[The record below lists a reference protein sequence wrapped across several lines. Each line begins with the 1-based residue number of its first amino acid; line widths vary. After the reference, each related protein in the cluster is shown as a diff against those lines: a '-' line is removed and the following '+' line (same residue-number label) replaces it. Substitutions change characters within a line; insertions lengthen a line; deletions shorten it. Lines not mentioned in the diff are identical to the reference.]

1 MEVRMLS
8 NLRTRLRALSR
19 KSEME
24 HELDEELRHHIEQQ
38 TEQNVRLGM
47 SQEEARQAALKSF
60 GGVEQAKER
69 SRDSRGVRWIEELWQ
84 DLRYGARMLA
94 KNPGF
99 TLIAVITLALGIG
112 ANTAIFSVVNGVLL
126 RPLPY
131 KDPQRLVM
139 VFAPKRLD
147 QEFLISSGG
156 FTVLRNQK
164 QVFEQVAASLPMLD
178 SATITGDGEPE
189 FLGGVTVSA
198 NLFTLL
204 GVEAKYGRTFLPEE
218 EKPGSDRVVVI
229 SDRLWQRRFG
239 SDQKI
244 IGRTISLNYE
254 PYTVVGVMPP
264 GFQFPL
270 DGMLTGWLPREVDI
284 YIPLALTPE
293 QMNNSKPQVLPVI
306 ARLKSQVGIEQA
318 QAEMTGVASRLK
330 RQYPDTNRDES
341 IRLAPYH
348 QQMVGRVR
356 LALLMLLGAVGFV
369 LLIACANVANLLL
382 VRAAGRRKEMAVRAA
397 LGAGRRRVIRQLLTE
412 NALLAVLSGLLALLL
427 AFWGVGLLRTI
438 IPENLPR
445 ADEIGINGGVFGFTL
460 LISLGAGI
468 LFGLIP
474 ALQASK
480 VNLSDALKEGG
491 RSSGWSGHN
500 RLRNLLLVS
509 EVALALALLIGAG
522 LMLRSFIRLMSV
534 DPGLDP
540 RNVLTVDIRLSR
552 NKYSRPQQAAFFQ
565 QLLERLRALPG
576 IQAAGV
582 VYPMPLSG
590 MEENAG
596 FNIEGQPPPAAGE
609 QRTAGPRGVSPGYF
623 KAQGIQLLKGRVFT
637 ESDGG
642 DTPPVVVINE
652 AMARRYWPNQD
663 PIGRRISFDRRN
675 GQPVWREVAGVVK
688 SVRHMALEEEPR
700 PEIYIPFTQYPLAF
714 MTLVARTD
722 GAPLNFVAAVRGQVQ
737 AVDKDQPISNVR
749 TMEERL
755 AGAVSQRRY
764 DLILLAIFAGLALSL
779 AAIGIYGVMS
789 YLIAQRTHEIGV
801 RMALGAQTGDVLRL
815 VIGQGMALTLTG
827 VLIGLITAFGLTRLL
842 RNLLFDLSATDPLTF
857 FATALILALV
867 ALVACYLP
875 ARRAMKVDPIAALRC

>member
-1 MEVRMLS
+1 M
-8 NLRTRLRALSR
+8 NP
-19 KSEME
+19 
-24 HELDEELRHHIEQQ
+24 
-38 TEQNVRLGM
+38 
-47 SQEEARQAALKSF
+47 EEARQAALKSF
-60 GGVEQAKER
+60 GGVEQSKER
-69 SRDSRGVRWIEELWQ
+69 SRDARGVRWVEDLWQ
-84 DLRYGARMLA
+84 DLRSGARMLV

-156 FTVLRNQK
+156 FTILRNQN
-164 QVFEQVAASLPMLD
+164 QVFEQVAAFLPMLD
-178 SATITGDGEPE
+178 SSSITGDGDPE

-204 GVEAKYGRTFLPEE
+204 GVEARYGRAFLPEE

-229 SDRLWQRRFG
+229 SHRLWQRRFG

-244 IGRTISLNYE
+244 VGRTISLNNE

-264 GFQFPL
+264 AFQFPL
-270 DGMLTGWLPREVDI
+270 DGMLTGWLPREIDI

-293 QMNNSKPQVLPVI
+293 EINNQRKVLPVI

-318 QAEMTGVASRLK
+318 RAEMTGVAARIK
-330 RQYPDTNRDES
+330 RQYPDTNKDES

-356 LALLMLLGAVGFV
+356 LALLVLLGAVGFV

-382 VRAAGRRKEMAVRAA
+382 VRAAARRKEMAVRAA
-397 LGAGRRRVIRQLLTE
+397 LGAGRRRVIKQLLTE
-412 NALLAVLSGLLALLL
+412 NVLLAALSGSLALLL

-445 ADEIGINGGVFGFTL
+445 ADEIGIDGGVFGFTL

-491 RSSGWSGHN
+491 RGSGGRGRNH
-500 RLRNLLLVS
+500 LRNLLVVS

-522 LMLRSFIRLMSV
+522 LMSRSFIRLMSV

-552 NKYSRPQQAAFFQ
+552 NKYSRPQQAVFFQ

-576 IQAAGV
+576 IQAVGA

-590 MEENAG
+590 MEENIG
-596 FNIEGQPPPAAGE
+596 FEIEEQPPPAPGE

-663 PIGRRISFDRRN
+663 PAGRRISFDSRN

-700 PEIYIPFTQYPLAF
+700 SEIYIPFAQYPLAF

-722 GAPLNFVAAVRGQVQ
+722 GAPLGYVAAVRSQVQ
-737 AVDKDQPISNVR
+737 AVDNDQPISNVR

-755 AGAVSQRRY
+755 ASTVSQRRFN
-764 DLILLAIFAGLALSL
+764 LILLAIFACLALSL

-789 YLIAQRTHEIGV
+789 YLVAQRTHEIGV

-815 VIGQGMALTLTG
+815 VIRQGMALTLTG
-827 VLIGLITAFGLTRLL
+827 VLIGLSTAFGLTRLL

-857 FATALILALV
+857 FVTALLLALV
-867 ALVACYLP
+867 ALLACYLP
-875 ARRAMKVDPIAALRC
+875 ARRATKVDPLVALRCD

>member
-1 MEVRMLS
+1 ML
-8 NLRTRLRALSR
+8 NRLKTALRTSLRRSQAER
-19 KSEME
+19 
-24 HELDEELRHHIEQQ
+24 ELDEELRYHIEQQ
-38 TEQNVRLGM
+38 TEQNIRLGM
-47 SQEEARQAALKSF
+47 NPQEARYSARKAF

-69 SRDSRGVRWIEELWQ
+69 SRDARGARWLEDLRQ
-84 DLRYGARMLA
+84 DLRYGARTLA

-99 TLIAVITLALGIG
+99 TAVAALTLALGIG

-139 VFAPKRLD
+139 VFAPRQLD
-147 QEFLISSGG
+147 QESLISSGG
-156 FTVLRNQK
+156 FTVLRNQN
-164 QVFEQVAASLPMLD
+164 QVFEQVAAFLPMLD
-178 SATITGDGEPE
+178 SSSITGDGDPE

-204 GVEAKYGRTFLPEE
+204 GVEARYGRTFLPEE
-218 EKPGSDRVVVI
+218 EKPGANRVVVI
-229 SDRLWQRRFG
+229 SHSLWQRRFG

-244 IGRTISLNYE
+244 VGRTIAVDNE

-270 DGMLTGWLPREVDI
+270 DGMWTGWLPRAIDI

-293 QMNNSKPQVLPVI
+293 ETNNLRKVLPVI
-306 ARLKSQVGIEQA
+306 ARLKSKVSVERA
-318 QAEMTGVASRLK
+318 QAEMAGVAALIK
-330 RQYPDTNRDES
+330 RQYPDTNKDES
-341 IRLAPYH
+341 IQLTPYH
-348 QQMVGRVR
+348 QQVVRRVR
-356 LALLMLLGAVGFV
+356 FALLVLLGAVGFV

-382 VRAAGRRKEMAVRAA
+382 ARAAGRRKEMAVRVA
-397 LGAGRRRVIRQLLTE
+397 LGAGRWRVIRQLLTE
-412 NALLAVLSGLLALLL
+412 SALLALLSGLLALLL

-445 ADEIGINGGVFGFTL
+445 ADEIGIDGGVFGFTL

-468 LFGLIP
+468 LFGLVP

-480 VNLSDALKEGG
+480 VNLNDALKDGG
-491 RSSGWSGHN
+491 RSSAGSGHT
-500 RLRNLLLVS
+500 RLRNLLVVS

-552 NKYSRPQQAAFFQ
+552 SKYSRPQQAAFFQ

-576 IQAAGV
+576 IQAVGA

-590 MEENAG
+590 MEEDMW
-596 FNIEGQPPPAAGE
+596 FDIEGQPPPARGE
-609 QRTAGPRGVSPGYF
+609 HRSAGPRGVSPGYF

-637 ESDGG
+637 EGAGG

-652 AMARRYWPNQD
+652 ALARRYWPNQD
-663 PIGRRISFDRRN
+663 PIGRRISFDSRN
-675 GQPVWREVAGVVK
+675 GQPVWRQIVGVVK
-688 SVRHMALEEEPR
+688 SVRHMALSEEPR
-700 PEIYIPFTQYPLAF
+700 PEIYIPFTQHPLAF

-722 GAPLNFVAAVRGQVQ
+722 GAPLNFVAAVRNQVQ
-737 AVDKDQPISNVR
+737 AVDKDQPISNVH

-755 AGAVSQRRY
+755 AGAVSQRRFS
-764 DLILLAIFAGLALSL
+764 LILLAIFAGLASSL

-789 YLIAQRTHEIGV
+789 YMVTQRAHEIGV
-801 RMALGAQTGDVLRL
+801 RMALGAQASDALRL
-815 VIGQGMALTLTG
+815 VLRQGMTLTLTG
-827 VLIGLITAFGLTRLL
+827 VLIGLGAAFGLTRLL
-842 RNLLFDLSATDPLTF
+842 NSLLFDLSATDPLTF
-857 FATALILALV
+857 FATALLLALV
-867 ALVACYLP
+867 ALLACYLP
-875 ARRAMKVDPIAALRC
+875 ARRATKVDPVVALRCD

>member
-1 MEVRMLS
+1 ML
-8 NLRTRLRALSR
+8 NKLKTKLRALLR
-19 KSEME
+19 KSEVE
-24 HELDEELRHHIEQQ
+24 RELDEELRHHIEQQ
-38 TEQNVRLGM
+38 TEQNIRFGM
-47 SQEEARQAALKSF
+47 SPEEARQAALKSF

-69 SRDSRGVRWIEELWQ
+69 SRDARGVRWVEDLWQ
-84 DLRYGARMLA
+84 DMRYGARMLM

-99 TLIAVITLALGIG
+99 TSIAVITLALGIG

-131 KDPQRLVM
+131 KDPQQLVM
-139 VFAPKRLD
+139 VFAPRRLE
-147 QEFLISSGG
+147 QEFHISSGG
-156 FTVLRNQK
+156 FTVLRDQK
-164 QVFEQVAASLPMLD
+164 QVFEQVAAFLPMLD
-178 SATITGDGEPE
+178 SASITGDGDPE

-204 GVEAKYGRTFLPEE
+204 GVEAKYGRRFLPEE
-218 EKPGSDRVVVI
+218 EKPGANRVVVL
-229 SDRLWQRRFG
+229 SHRLWQRRFG
-239 SDQKI
+239 SEQKI
-244 IGRTISLNYE
+244 VGRKISLNNE

-264 GFQFPL
+264 GFRFPL
-270 DGMLTGWLPREVDI
+270 DSMFAGWIPGEIDI

-293 QMNNSKPQVLPVI
+293 QMNNSKPQTLPVI
-306 ARLKSQVGIEQA
+306 ARLKSQLGIEQA
-318 QAEMTGVASRLK
+318 QAEMAGVSARLK
-330 RQYPDTNRDES
+330 RRYPNTNIDES

-348 QQMVGRVR
+348 QQIVGRAR
-356 LALLMLLGAVGFV
+356 FALLVLLGAVGFV

-382 VRAAGRRKEMAVRAA
+382 VRAAARRKEIAVRVA
-397 LGAGRRRVIRQLLTE
+397 LGAGRWRVIRQLLTE
-412 NALLAVLSGLLALLL
+412 SVQLALLSGLLALLL

-445 ADEIGINGGVFGFTL
+445 ADEIGIDGGVFGFTL

-474 ALQASK
+474 AFQASR
-480 VNLSDALKEGG
+480 VNLNDALKDGG
-491 RSSGWSGHN
+491 RSSGGSVHN
-500 RLRNLLLVS
+500 HLRNLLVVS

-552 NKYSRPQQAAFFQ
+552 NKYSRPQQAVFFQ

-576 IQAAGV
+576 IQAAGA

-590 MEENAG
+590 MEEDLW
-596 FNIEGQPPPAAGE
+596 FDIEGQPPPPPGE
-609 QRTAGPRGVSPGYF
+609 HRSAGPRGVSPGYF

-652 AMARRYWPNQD
+652 AMARRYWPDQN
-663 PIGRRISFDRRN
+663 PVGKRIAIGRSN
-675 GQPVWREVAGVVK
+675 GQPVWSEIIGVVK
-688 SVRHMALEEEPR
+688 SVRHMALSEEPR
-700 PEIYIPFTQYPLAF
+700 SEVYIPFAQYPLAF

-722 GAPLNFVAAVRGQVQ
+722 GAQLGYVVAVRSQVH

-755 AGAVSQRRY
+755 ASAVSQRRFN
-764 DLILLAIFAGLALSL
+764 LILLAIFAGLALSL

-789 YLIAQRTHEIGV
+789 YLVSQRAHEIGV

-815 VIGQGMALTLTG
+815 VIRQGMALTLTG

-857 FATALILALV
+857 LVTALLLALV
-867 ALVACYLP
+867 ALLACYIP
-875 ARRAMKVDPIAALRC
+875 ARRATKVDPLVALRCD

>member
-1 MEVRMLS
+1 MLS
-8 NLRTRLRALSR
+8 RLKTALRALLCR
-19 KSEME
+19 PQAER
-24 HELDEELRHHIEQQ
+24 ELDEELRYHIEQQ
-38 TEQNVRLGM
+38 TEQNIRLGM
-47 SQEEARQAALKSF
+47 SPEEARRAAQKSF
-60 GGVEQAKER
+60 GGVEQTKER
-69 SRDSRGVRWIEELWQ
+69 SRDARGVRWLEDLWQ
-84 DLRYGARMLA
+84 DLRYGARMLV

-99 TLIAVITLALGIG
+99 TLVAVITLALGIG

-139 VFAPKRLD
+139 VFAPRRLD
-147 QEFLISSGG
+147 QESLISSGG
-156 FTVLRNQK
+156 FTVLRGQN
-164 QVFEQVAASLPMLD
+164 QVFEQVAAFLPMLD
-178 SATITGDGEPE
+178 SSSITGDGDPE

-218 EKPGSDRVVVI
+218 EKPGANRVVVL
-229 SDRLWQRRFG
+229 SHHLWQRRFG

-244 IGRTISLNYE
+244 VGRTISLNNE

-270 DGMLTGWLPREVDI
+270 DRMLTGWLPREIDI

-293 QMNNSKPQVLPVI
+293 EINNQRKVLPVI
-306 ARLKSQVGIEQA
+306 ARLKSQVSIEQA
-318 QAEMTGVASRLK
+318 QIEMTGVAARIK
-330 RQYPDTNRDES
+330 RQYPDTNIDES

-356 LALLMLLGAVGFV
+356 LALLVLLGAVGFV

-382 VRAAGRRKEMAVRAA
+382 ARAAGRRKEIAVRVA
-397 LGAGRRRVIRQLLTE
+397 LGAGRWRVIRQLLTE
-412 NALLAVLSGLLALLL
+412 NVLLAMLSGLLALLL
-427 AFWGVGLLRTI
+427 AFWGVGLLQTI

-445 ADEIGINGGVFGFTL
+445 ADEIGIDGGVFGFTL

-468 LFGLIP
+468 LFGLVP
-474 ALQASK
+474 TFHASR
-480 VNLSDALKEGG
+480 VNLNDALKDGG
-491 RSSGWSGHN
+491 RSSGGSGHN
-500 RLRNLLLVS
+500 HLRNLLVVS

-522 LMLRSFIRLMSV
+522 LMLRSFIRLISV

-540 RNVLTVDIRLSR
+540 RNVLTVDIKLSR
-552 NKYSRPQQAAFFQ
+552 SKYSRPQQAVFFQ

-576 IQAAGV
+576 IQAAGA

-590 MEENAG
+590 MEEDVW
-596 FNIEGQPPPAAGE
+596 FDIEGQPPPAPGE
-609 QRTAGPRGVSPGYF
+609 HRTAGPRGVSPGYF

-652 AMARRYWPNQD
+652 ALARRYWPNQD
-663 PIGRRISFDRRN
+663 PVGRRVSFDSRN
-675 GQPVWREVAGVVK
+675 GQSVWSEIVGVVK
-688 SVRHMALEEEPR
+688 SVRHMALSEEPR
-700 PEIYIPFTQYPLAF
+700 SEIYIPFTQHPLAF

-722 GAPLNFVAAVRGQVQ
+722 GAPLNFVATVRSQVQ

-755 AGAVSQRRY
+755 ASTVSQRRFS
-764 DLILLAIFAGLALSL
+764 LILLAIFAGLALSL

-789 YLIAQRTHEIGV
+789 YLVTQRRHEIGV

-815 VIGQGMALTLTG
+815 VIRQGMALALTG
-827 VLIGLITAFGLTRLL
+827 VLIGLIAAFGLTRLL
-842 RNLLFDLSATDPLTF
+842 KSLLFDLSATDPLTF
-857 FATALILALV
+857 FATALLLALA
-867 ALVACYLP
+867 ALLACYLP
-875 ARRAMKVDPIAALRC
+875 ARRATKVDPVVALRCD

>member
-1 MEVRMLS
+1 ML
-8 NLRTRLRALSR
+8 NALKTKLRALLR
-19 KSEME
+19 RSEME
-24 HELDEELRHHIEQQ
+24 RELDEELRHHIERQ
-38 TEQNVRLGM
+38 TEQNIRLGM
-47 SQEEARQAALKSF
+47 NPEEARNAARKAF
-60 GGVEQAKER
+60 GGVEQAKEL
-69 SRDSRGVRWIEELWQ
+69 SRDARGVRWIEDLRQ
-84 DLRYGARMLA
+84 DLRYGARMLM

-99 TLIAVITLALGIG
+99 TLIVVFTLALGIG

-131 KDPQRLVM
+131 KDPQQLVM
-139 VFAPKRLD
+139 VFAPRRLE
-147 QEFLISSGG
+147 QEFHISSRG
-156 FTVLRNQK
+156 FTVLRDQK
-164 QVFEQVAASLPMLD
+164 QVFEQVAAFLPMLD
-178 SATITGDGEPE
+178 SATITDDGDPE

-204 GVEAKYGRTFLPEE
+204 GVETKYGRTFLPEE
-218 EKPGSDRVVVI
+218 EKPGANRVVVL
-229 SDRLWQRRFG
+229 SHKLWQGRFG

-264 GFQFPL
+264 RFRFPL
-270 DGMLTGWLPREVDI
+270 DGMWTGWLPREINI

-293 QMNNSKPQVLPVI
+293 QLNNSKPQTLPVI

-318 QAEMTGVASRLK
+318 QAEMTGVAARLK

-341 IRLAPYH
+341 IRLTPYH
-348 QQMVGRVR
+348 QQVVDRVR
-356 LALLMLLGAVGFV
+356 FALLVLLGAVGFV

-382 VRAAGRRKEMAVRAA
+382 VRAASRRKEIAVRAA

-412 NALLAVLSGLLALLL
+412 NVLLAVLSGSLALLL

-445 ADEIGINGGVFGFTL
+445 ADEVGIDGSVFGFTL

-474 ALQASK
+474 AFQASK

-491 RSSGWSGHN
+491 RSSGGRGHN
-500 RLRNLLLVS
+500 HLRNLLVVS

-522 LMLRSFIRLMSV
+522 LMSRSFVRLMSV

-552 NKYSRPQQAAFFQ
+552 SRYSRPQQAAFFQ

-576 IQAAGV
+576 IQAAGT

-590 MEENAG
+590 MEENMW
-596 FNIEGQPPPAAGE
+596 FDIEGQPPPSPGE

-623 KAQGIQLLKGRVFT
+623 KAHGIQLLKGRVFT
-637 ESDGG
+637 ESDGS

-652 AMARRYWPNQD
+652 ALARRYWPNQD
-663 PIGRRISFDRRN
+663 PIGRRISFDSRK
-675 GQPVWREVAGVVK
+675 GQPVWCEIVGMVK
-688 SVRHMALEEEPR
+688 SVRHMALSEEPR
-700 PEIYIPFTQYPLAF
+700 SEIYIPFTQHPLAF

-722 GAPLNFVAAVRGQVQ
+722 GAPLSFVAAVRSQVQ
-737 AVDKDQPISNVR
+737 AIDKDQPISNVR

-755 AGAVSQRRY
+755 ASAVSQRRFN
-764 DLILLAIFAGLALSL
+764 LILLAIFAGLALSL

-789 YLIAQRTHEIGV
+789 YLVTQRTHEIGV
-801 RMALGAQTGDVLRL
+801 RMALGAQTGDVLGL
-815 VIGQGMALTLTG
+815 VIRQGMALTLTG
-827 VLIGLITAFGLTRLL
+827 VLIGLITAFGLT
-842 RNLLFDLSATDPLTF
+842 
-857 FATALILALV
+857 
-867 ALVACYLP
+867 P
-875 ARRAMKVDPIAALRC
+875 AEKPAV

>member
-1 MEVRMLS
+1 MLTT
-8 NLRTRLRALSR
+8 LKTKVRALLR
-19 KSEME
+19 KSEVE
-24 HELDEELRHHIEQQ
+24 RELDEELRYHVERQV
-38 TEQNVRLGM
+38 EQNISLGM
-47 SQEEARQAALKSF
+47 NPEEARQAALKSF
-60 GGVEQAKER
+60 GGLEQSKER
-69 SRDSRGVRWIEELWQ
+69 SRDARGVRWLEEIWQ
-84 DLRYGARMLA
+84 DLRYGARMLR
-94 KNPGF
+94 KDPVF
-99 TLIAVITLALGIG
+99 TFIAIATLALGIG
-112 ANTAIFSVVNGVLL
+112 GNTAIFSVVNGVLL

-156 FTVLRNQK
+156 FTVLRNQN
-164 QVFEQVAASLPMLD
+164 QVFEHVAAFLPMLD
-178 SATITGDGEPE
+178 SSSITGDGEPE

-204 GVEAKYGRTFLPEE
+204 GVEARYGRTFLPEE
-218 EKPGSDRVVVI
+218 EKPGANRVVVI
-229 SDRLWQRRFG
+229 SHRLWQRRFG
-239 SDQKI
+239 SDHQI
-244 IGRTISLNYE
+244 VGRTISLNSE

-270 DGMLTGWLPREVDI
+270 DGVSTGWLPRQIDI

-293 QMNNSKPQVLPVI
+293 EINNQRKVLPVI

-318 QAEMTGVASRLK
+318 QADMTGVAARIK
-330 RQYPDTNRDES
+330 RQYPGANKDES

-356 LALLMLLGAVGFV
+356 LALLVLLGAVGFV

-382 VRAAGRRKEMAVRAA
+382 ARAAGRRKEMAVRAA

-412 NALLAVLSGLLALLL
+412 NMLLAMLSGSLALLV

-445 ADEIGINGGVFGFTL
+445 ADEIGIDGGVFGFTL

-480 VNLSDALKEGG
+480 VNLSDALKDGG
-491 RSSGWSGHN
+491 RSSGGDGHN
-500 RLRNLLLVS
+500 RLRNLLVVS
-509 EVALALALLIGAG
+509 EVALALALLTGAA
-522 LMLRSFIRLMSV
+522 LMLRSFVRLMNV

-552 NKYSRPQQAAFFQ
+552 NKYSRRQQAAFFQ

-576 IQAAGV
+576 IQAAGA

-590 MEENAG
+590 MEENIG
-596 FNIEGQPPPAAGE
+596 FEIEGQPPPTPGE
-609 QRTAGPRGVSPGYF
+609 QRTAGPRGVSHGYF
-623 KAQGIQLLKGRVFT
+623 KAQGIQLLKGRDFT

-652 AMARRYWPNQD
+652 ALARRYWPNQD
-663 PIGRRISFDRRN
+663 PIGRRISFDSRN
-675 GQPVWREVAGVVK
+675 GQTVWRQIVGVVN
-688 SVRHMALEEEPR
+688 SVRHMALSEEPR
-700 PEIYIPFTQYPLAF
+700 SEVYIPFAQYPLAF

-722 GAPLNFVAAVRGQVQ
+722 GAPLGYVAAVRSQVQ

-755 AGAVSQRRY
+755 ASTVSQRRFN
-764 DLILLAIFAGLALSL
+764 LILLAIFACLALSL

-789 YLIAQRTHEIGV
+789 YLVAQRTHEIGV

-815 VIGQGMALTLTG
+815 VIRQGMTLTLTG

-857 FATALILALV
+857 FVTALLLALV
-867 ALVACYLP
+867 ALLACYLP
-875 ARRAMKVDPIAALRC
+875 ARRATKVDPLVALRCE

>member
-1 MEVRMLS
+1 MLS
-8 NLRTRLRALSR
+8 KLRTRIRALLY
-19 KSEME
+19 KSETE
-24 HELDEELRHHIEQQ
+24 RELDEELRYHIEQQ
-38 TEQNVRLGM
+38 TEQNIRLGM
-47 SQEEARQAALKSF
+47 NPEEARYAARKAF

-69 SRDSRGVRWIEELWQ
+69 SRDARGVRWLEDLWR

-99 TLIAVITLALGIG
+99 TLVAALTLALGIG

-131 KDPQRLVM
+131 KDPQRLVT
-139 VFAPKRLD
+139 VFAPRRMD

-156 FTVLRNQK
+156 FTVLRHQN
-164 QVFEQVAASLPMLD
+164 QVFEQVAAFLPMLD
-178 SATITGDGEPE
+178 SSSITGDGEPE
-189 FLGGVTVSA
+189 YLGGVTVSA

-204 GVEAKYGRTFLPEE
+204 GVEARYGRTFLPEE
-218 EKPGSDRVVVI
+218 EKPGANRVVVI
-229 SDRLWQRRFG
+229 SHGLWRRRFG
-239 SDQKI
+239 SDHKI
-244 IGRTISLNYE
+244 IGRTISLNHE
-254 PYTVVGVMPP
+254 PYTVIGVMPP
-264 GFQFPL
+264 GFQFPP
-270 DGMLTGWLPREVDI
+270 GGTSNGWLPLEIDI

-293 QMNNSKPQVLPVI
+293 EINNQGKALPVI

-318 QAEMTGVASRLK
+318 QAEMTGVAARIK

-356 LALLMLLGAVGFV
+356 LALLVLLGAVGFV

-382 VRAAGRRKEMAVRAA
+382 ARAAGRRKEMAVRVA

-412 NALLAVLSGLLALLL
+412 SVLLAVLSGSLAMLV
-427 AFWGVGLLRTI
+427 AFWGVSLLQTI

-445 ADEIGINGGVFGFTL
+445 ADEIGIDGRVFGFTL

-480 VNLSDALKEGG
+480 VNLSDALKDGG
-491 RSSGWSGHN
+491 RSSGGSGHN
-500 RLRNLLLVS
+500 RLRNLLVVS

-522 LMLRSFIRLMSV
+522 LMSRSFIRLMSV

-540 RNVLTVDIRLSR
+540 RNVLTADIRLSR
-552 NKYSRPQQAAFFQ
+552 SKYSRPQQAVFFQ
-565 QLLERLRALPG
+565 QLLERLRAVPG

-590 MEENAG
+590 MEENVA
-596 FNIEGQPPPAAGE
+596 FDIEGQPPPAPGD
-609 QRTAGPRGVSPGYF
+609 QRTAGPRGVGPGYF
-623 KAQGIQLLKGRVFT
+623 KAQGIQILKGRVFT
-637 ESDGG
+637 EIDGG

-652 AMARRYWPNQD
+652 ALARRYWPDQD
-663 PIGRRISFDRRN
+663 PIGRRISFDSRN
-675 GQPVWREVAGVVK
+675 GQPIWRQIVGVVK
-688 SVRHMALEEEPR
+688 GVRHMALSEEPR
-700 PEIYIPFTQYPLAF
+700 SEFYTPFTQYPLAF

-722 GAPLNFVAAVRGQVQ
+722 GDPLNFVAAVRGQVQ
-737 AVDKDQPISNVR
+737 VVDKDQPISNVR

-755 AGAVSQRRY
+755 ASAVSQRRFN
-764 DLILLAIFAGLALSL
+764 LILLSIFAGLALSL

-789 YLIAQRTHEIGV
+789 YLVAQRAHEIGV
-801 RMALGAQTGDVLRL
+801 RMALGAQTGDVLKL
-815 VIGQGMALTLTG
+815 VIRQGMGLALTG
-827 VLIGLITAFGLTRLL
+827 VSIGLIIAFGLTRLL
-842 RNLLFDLSATDPLTF
+842 RNLLFGVSVTDPLTYF
-857 FATALILALV
+857 VIALLLATV
-867 ALVACYLP
+867 ALLACYLP
-875 ARRAMKVDPIAALRC
+875 ARRATKIDPLVALRCD